1 MVGCHINI
9 APAFQIVMSANVQVM
24 SVSEKLTLETT
35 LHLVSDIFSTIGP
48 VRCEGDQKCLILSS
62 TEGLIF
68 MC

>member
-9 APAFQIVMSANVQVM
+9 APAFQIAMSANVQVM

-48 VRCEGDQKCLILSS
+48 V
-62 TEGLIF
+62 
-68 MC
+68 